1 MKQRISRR
9 KGKVRLHRVRQPR
22 QTLMF
27 PDLPRVS
34 DNSELTM
41 KVDYLRARLNLILK
55 DVDNWDIPEELL
67 KTLTKKVYLY
77 TAELERLLYQSNIQ
91 TIR

>member
-9 KGKVRLHRVRQPR
+9 KGKVRLHRVRQPI
-22 QTLMF
+22 QSLMF
-27 PDLPRVS
+27 PDLQRVS

-41 KVDYLRARLNLILK
+41 KVDYLRDRLNLILK